1 MPQRRE
7 QPCSAA
13 RVCFSL
19 EPSQP
24 LEPLSR
30 EFEALEKYLAIQQSR
45 FGADLV
51 CRISCRRFG
60 LG

>member
-1 MPQRRE
+1 MR
-7 QPCSAA
+7 
-13 RVCFSL
+13 FSL
-19 EPSQP
+19 KPAQP

-30 EFEALEKYLAIQQSR
+30 VLDALEKYPAIQQSR

>member
-1 MPQRRE
+1 VR
-7 QPCSAA
+7 
-13 RVCFSL
+13 FSL
-19 EPSQP
+19 EPAQP

-30 EFEALEKYLAIQQSR
+30 ALDALEKYLAIQQSR

-51 CRISCRRFG
+51 CRISCRRLG

>member
-1 MPQRRE
+1 MPQRRA
-7 QPCSAA
+7 PPSSAA
-13 RVCFSL
+13 RVRFSL
-19 EPSQP
+19 EPAQP

-30 EFEALEKYLAIQQSR
+30 ELDALEKYLAIQQSR

-51 CRISCRRFG
+51 CLISCRRFR